1 VQAALEIAQDVHL
14 VTVEFFKREEL
25 GEVKLSILK
34 KETTALAL
42 SAEMVMLIKP
52 PNNPVRETTA
62 GSPAT
67 HYQVGKHSSLKEK
80 NTL

>member
-1 VQAALEIAQDVHL
+1 
-14 VTVEFFKREEL
+14 
-25 GEVKLSILK
+25 
-34 KETTALAL
+34 
-42 SAEMVMLIKP
+42 MVMLIKP

-80 NTL
+80 IRFDRRALFVSFLLQISNAS